1 MATPSAEYRQ
11 MSGPEK
17 AAIIMLSLGEEAAA
31 SLFVLMDEEEIREI
45 SQSMSRLG
53 TIRAETVEWLFV
65 DFTDQMSTHGTLL
78 GSMESTERLLKNV
91 LDPDTVDT
99 IMEDIRGPA
108 GRTMWDKLCNVS
120 EVLLANYLK
129 NEYPQTVAVVMSKIT
144 PDHAARVLAILP
156 EPFALEVISRMLG
169 MEVVQKEVL
178 NDVEKTLR
186 NEFMSNLA
194 RTNRRDSHE
203 LMAEI
208 FNYFDR
214 NTEGRVMTALEER
227 NNESAEKIKTL
238 MFTFEDLARLDSA
251 GVQTLLRVVDQN
263 KLALALKGASKGY
276 AGLGAVYQHQPT
288 VQGQG
293 KNAETQMPII
303 HVLFSNLKTWLNG
316 TDHGVSAKHLPRYGR
331 EWAYRFNRR
340 RRIDDLG
347 DFVLSRAMARPTI
360 TYRQLIHGLQ
370 PQGARPALTG

>member
-1 MATPSAEYRQ
+1 

-53 TIRAETVEWLFV
+53 TIRAETVERLFV

-108 GRTMWDKLCNVS
+108 GRIMWDKLCNVS

-263 KLALALKGASKGY
+263 KLALALKGASEGIRELFFANMSNRVGKLLREDME
-276 AGLGAVYQHQPT
+276 ALGPVRLREVDE
-288 VQGQG
+288 VQTEMVNTAKDLADRG
-293 KNAETQMPII
+293 EIMISDDRDDDEII
-303 HVLFSNLKTWLNG
+303 
-316 TDHGVSAKHLPRYGR
+316 Y
-331 EWAYRFNRR
+331 
-340 RRIDDLG
+340 
-347 DFVLSRAMARPTI
+347 
-360 TYRQLIHGLQ
+360 
-370 PQGARPALTG
+370 